1 MSTTVQRV
9 IRTWPSCIKHN
20 LPVVYLLFFHD
31 ILIVIYGS
39 NLHAA
44 FCSRPADQLVQT
56 RLSVFHFSMMVAGFS
71 SALISASN
79 TVALGFKS
87 NSASA
92 KLVLTVYRVKLVGIG
107 FRFWLSPSFSRG
119 MGKNPYIV
127 KIVIIIFQQ

>member
-20 LPVVYLLFFHD
+20 LPVVYLLFVHD
-31 ILIVIYGS
+31 ILTVIYGS
-39 NLHAA
+39 NFAA

-79 TVALGFKS
+79 TVALGFKP

-92 KLVLTVYRVKLVGIG
+92 KLVLTVYREKLAGLG
-107 FRFWLSPSFSRG
+107 LRFWLSSSFSRG